1 MPHENWLC
9 PSLDRRSEP
18 GPPVLGFLMD
28 MIDHLGKS
36 GAGFQ
41 SLSDGID
48 TTTSSGRLVFHIM
61 GALAEFERSLIS
73 ERTTAGMKAA
83 KRRGVHVGRRR
94 KLSPDQLDVA
104 AQLMKSRSQGEVA
117 KALGVATSTLRESMK
132 REGVKAA
139 A

>member
-1 MPHENWLC
+1 
-9 PSLDRRSEP
+9 
-18 GPPVLGFLMD
+18 

-73 ERTTAGMKAA
+73 ERTPSA
-83 KRRGVHVGRRR
+83 
-94 KLSPDQLDVA
+94 
-104 AQLMKSRSQGEVA
+104 
-117 KALGVATSTLRESMK
+117 
-132 REGVKAA
+132 
-139 A
+139 